1 MADETTG
8 VRITQQMIYQK
19 QIEMNDTQLK
29 MLVKLDNLDDVPDR
43 IREVEL
49 SLARLAWIEKI
60 AYTGLAAGVVAL
72 IGSLLNMIG
81 RM

>member
-1 MADETTG
+1 MSEETTG

-49 SLARLAWIEKI
+49 SLARLAWIERI
-60 AYTGLAAGVVAL
+60 AYTGLTGSVVAIIGL
-72 IGSLLNMIG
+72 IASTIRN
-81 RM
+81 

>member
-1 MADETTG
+1 MSEETTG

-49 SLARLAWIEKI
+49 SLARLAWIERI
-60 AYTGLAAGVVAL
+60 AYAGLTAAVVAL
-72 IGSLLNMIG
+72 LGLIVNTLGK
-81 RM
+81 